1 MGEVF
6 CGGLSL
12 EEYRRHRA
20 EVASVVRG
28 REAAN
33 ESRARHGG
41 ELRQA
46 GAPPFEYQRALL
58 AHQLH
63 LSVMRARRA
72 AQGEPYWDAGEERYS
87 RSVGPEVWAMRQA
100 EGTAEQRRQALL
112 ATAVAAWER
121 FEDAAAAARLRGLK
135 AEAML
140 AEAAVARWAWVIV
153 ELEAGAESVERVGL
167 EG

>member
-1 MGEVF
+1 
-6 CGGLSL
+6 
-12 EEYRRHRA
+12 
-20 EVASVVRG
+20 
-28 REAAN
+28 
-33 ESRARHGG
+33 
-41 ELRQA
+41 
-46 GAPPFEYQRALL
+46 
-58 AHQLH
+58 
-63 LSVMRARRA
+63 
-72 AQGEPYWDAGEERYS
+72 
-87 RSVGPEVWAMRQA
+87 MRQA